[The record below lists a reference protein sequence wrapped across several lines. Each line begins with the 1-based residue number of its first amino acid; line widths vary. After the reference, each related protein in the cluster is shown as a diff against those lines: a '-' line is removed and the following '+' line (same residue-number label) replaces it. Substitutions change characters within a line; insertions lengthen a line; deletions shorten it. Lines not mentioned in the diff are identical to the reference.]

1 MSLVRR
7 GAQQRPLRLRL
18 RCCRAIV
25 QPNGDTAKTAQ
36 QATASLDAVTFP
48 STEDGFHDSGQ
59 LAQKNRP
66 SHRWQFARVRNLLKK
81 LPKFLAG
88 EVSVGVGRE
97 IFLDET
103 RNRTAWWCGIARTS
117 LAVRQEAAQ
126 GFDGVADQVDFRLSH
141 AH

>member
-1 MSLVRR
+1 MALSHVKDVLHV
-7 GAQQRPLRLRL
+7 G
-18 RCCRAIV
+18 
-25 QPNGDTAKTAQ
+25 
-36 QATASLDAVTFP
+36 
-48 STEDGFHDSGQ
+48 GQ

-126 GFDGVADQVDFRLSH
+126 EFDGVADQINFLDVIP
-141 AH
+141 